1 MRHIFRWLKLINI
14 LNYWFKVRVSQHT
27 LITIIRQLALMIK
40 MDLPITEGLAILT
53 QDLPRFSMKGIKRII
68 SDIEEGSSIS
78 EAFKKHP
85 RLFPE
90 LYLPMIKIGEQ
101 SGNLPR
107 MLNLSAE
114 YLEQTRQIKQK
125 IGIALVYPA
134 QLIFIAIGIFVF
146 ISSFVMSTFEN
157 IYLAFEC
164 PLPHTTRIV
173 FNYFA
178 FFTEYLFPLLF
189 IFGII
194 FLVLILTRRLIVSV
208 ERVFLLLPFWGQL
221 WRKKAEIQFCQL
233 FSALIEEESNTI
245 YCLEL
250 TKEGIWNKYLKYKL
264 EKVLKS
270 IKGEGKGIGEAFV
283 SSKGFSKTLVWMIQ
297 LGEQSENLP
306 QAISLTAQTY
316 QEDVDILTTRL
327 TTSIEPLIHLVMAIF
342 IGIMIIA
349 TYLPIFGLS
358 ELVLNYI
365 GG

>member
-1 MRHIFRWLKLINI
+1 MRYIFRWIELINI
-14 LNYWFKVRVSQHT
+14 LNWFKFRVPQHT
-27 LITIIRQLALMIK
+27 LVTIIRQMALMIK

-53 QDLPRFSMKGIKRII
+53 QDLPRFFMKGIKGII

-90 LYLPMIKIGEQ
+90 LYLSMIKIGEQ
-101 SGNLPR
+101 SGSLPK

-114 YLEQTRQIKQK
+114 YLEQTEQIKQK
-125 IGIALVYPA
+125 ICIAIAYPA
-134 QLIFIAIGIFVF
+134 QLIFIAMGIFVF
-146 ISSFVMSTFEN
+146 IPSF
-157 IYLAFEC
+157 ILPAFEEIYSGFGY
-164 PLPHTTRIV
+164 PLPHATRII

-178 FFTEYLFPLLF
+178 LFREYLFPFLL
-189 IFGII
+189 IFGVI
-194 FLVLILTRRLIVSV
+194 FFGLMLTRRLIVSA
-208 ERVFLLLPFWGQL
+208 ERVFLLLPFFGQL

-233 FSALIEEESNTI
+233 FSALIEEESNTA

-250 TKEGIWNKYLKYKL
+250 TKEGISSKYLRYKL

-270 IKGEGKGIGEAFV
+270 IREEGKSIAEAFV

-306 QAISLTAQTY
+306 QTISLTAQTY

-327 TTSIEPLIHLVMAIF
+327 TTSIEPLIHLVIAIF

-349 TYLPIFGLS
+349 TYLPIFCIS
-358 ELVLNYI
+358 ELVLKDI